1 MLPFLQ
7 KRLLIN
13 FLLIFLLTIVSACL
27 IVNTMDGEFA
37 IALSEK
43 SAADAAKEV
52 SLKIKSVFPK
62 TVKSLFIFF
71 TPQYHPQEI
80 LNVINFTLKPQNII
94 GLQSPFLNYEERVI
108 EEGITAFA
116 INKEGVDFKEISI
129 KDDAAQSIESSLRM
143 SLKNFS
149 REESFFMSF
158 LSQKY
163 NYRNYLRGFELAM
176 GRSLNVFGAGFIK
189 KYAAKNYQIINNNI
203 SEGLI
208 SIMGS
213 GIEISSLSIGGFIP
227 LGRPFT
233 ITKTINSRSMIMEI
247 DGKPAINIYRNYLG
261 TKFDIFMKNHL
272 FSLYPIGIHSGNKIH
287 LINVIE
293 CLDDGSLA
301 CIGNTKENVK
311 GHILLFHSQAFAES
325 LKSELENIKKHGDG
339 LVFMVNSMVRKRI
352 LKDYAQEESRIIK
365 QFLGDKFKI
374 IGIYSDYSFF
384 SEMETREINLESG
397 NILMTLWK

>member
-1 MLPFLQ
+1 
-7 KRLLIN
+7 
-13 FLLIFLLTIVSACL
+13 LTIPAGCF
-27 IVNTMDGEFA
+27 IVNTMEWKFA
-37 IALSEK
+37 LALSEK
-43 SAADAAKEV
+43 KGADAAKEV

-71 TPQYHPQEI
+71 TPQYHPQEV
-80 LNVINFTLKPQNII
+80 LNTINFTLKPQSVI
-94 GLQSPFLNYEERVI
+94 GGISPFLNYEERII
-108 EEGITAFA
+108 EEGIVAFA
-116 INKEGVDFKEISI
+116 TNKEDVEFREIFI
-129 KDDAAQSIESSLRM
+129 KDDSTQSIESSLRM

-149 REESFFMSF
+149 REEGFFMSF
-158 LSQKY
+158 LSHRY
-163 NYRNYLRGFELAM
+163 NYRNYLRGLELAI

-189 KYAAKNYQIINNNI
+189 KYAAKNYQIVNNTI
-203 SEGLI
+203 SEGLV
-208 SIMGS
+208 SVVGT
-213 GIEISSLSIGGFIP
+213 GIKTSSLSIGGFIP

-233 ITKTINSRSMIMEI
+233 ITKTISSKSMIMEI
-247 DGKPAINIYRNYLG
+247 DGRPAINVYKNYLG

-287 LINVIE
+287 LINVID

-301 CIGNTKENVK
+301 CVGNTRENVQ
-311 GHILLFHSQAFAES
+311 GHIMLFHSQAFSES
-325 LKSELENIKKHGDG
+325 LKNELESIKKHGEG
-339 LVFMVNSMVRKRI
+339 LIFMVNSMVRKRI

-365 QFLGDKFKI
+365 QSLGDRFKI